1 MRIKTLALVATAACL
16 LSGVAFAQQAPAPAA
31 NPNQA
36 PGFDQKSS
44 GNFDSQHPRRAEVLN
59 RDANEINKNKAAAA
73 NGEITGRQ
81 ERQLNREDA
90 SIRRQEQADARRNGG
105 TITKGEQAK
114 LNREE
119 NKVNRQRARD
129 EARDAK
135 RK

>member
-1 MRIKTLALVATAACL
+1 MRTRTLAFVATACL
-16 LSGVAFAQQAPAPAA
+16 MSGIAFAQQAPAPAA

-36 PGFDQKSS
+36 PGYDQKSS
-44 GNFDSQHPRRAEVLN
+44 GAFDAQHPRRAEVLN
-59 RDANEINKNKAAAA
+59 RDANEINKTKAAAA
-73 NGEITGRQ
+73 DGQLTGRQ

-105 TITKGEQAK
+105 TITKAEQAK

-119 NKVNRQRARD
+119 NHVNQQRARD
-129 EARDAK
+129 ESRDAR